1 MKYCILWFNFQ
12 QVVSKAWQGAGDAA
26 GVTGYGTLC
35 GGEGLCEAG
44 VREEVG
50 HKNAPASRSILLLL
64 YAWHCKNA
72 NMTGHRFLMVVP
84 VG

>member
-1 MKYCILWFNFQ
+1 M
-12 QVVSKAWQGAGDAA
+12 VSKAWRGAGDAA
-26 GVTGYGTLC
+26 GVACYGTLC
-35 GGEGLCEAG
+35 GGGLCEG

-72 NMTGHRFLMVVP
+72 NITGHRFLMVVP